1 MRDQSRI
8 ISTLIMV
15 LTIAVSG
22 VGLAQVRAMA
32 PAVGEAVLCVANGP
46 VTIYIDASGQPTSPP
61 AHCVECALAL
71 TAVLPQVTAQL
82 HHHYHGYR
90 AFRTDSGQP
99 HSARDVMV
107 PPARGPPVA

>member
-15 LTIAVSG
+15 LAIAVSG
-22 VGLAQVRAMA
+22 GGLAQMRATA
-32 PAVGEAVLCVANGP
+32 PVVDEVVLCAANGP
-46 VTIYIDASGQPTSPP
+46 VIIYFDARGQPTSPP
-61 AHCVECALAL
+61 EHCVECALAL

-90 AFRTDSGQP
+90 AFRTDSRQP

-107 PPARGPPVA
+107 PLARGPPVA

>member
-1 MRDQSRI
+1 
-8 ISTLIMV
+8 MV
-15 LTIAVSG
+15 LAIAVSG

-71 TAVLPQVTAQL
+71 TCCASTGNGAVAPPLSWLPRIQN
-82 HHHYHGYR
+82 
-90 AFRTDSGQP
+90 
-99 HSARDVMV
+99 
-107 PPARGPPVA
+107 